1 MYGTPNSYS
10 DWARHFEKKRE
21 RQERVKRIA
30 AVVASLA
37 MVGTGIA
44 VLVVASCAPFVPV

>member
-21 RQERVKRIA
+21 RSERRKRIA
-30 AVVASLA
+30 AVGASLL
-37 MVGTGIA
+37 MVATGLT
-44 VLVVASCAPFVPV
+44 VLTVACCAPLVPV